1 MEADRST
8 CPSCRS
14 PSIRTTSRWKASRR
28 SRRSLHA
35 RTRPSSKPKPRT
47 IGENDASARAA
58 RDLRYWEA
66 RRATA
71 HIVHNADSTE
81 YIRFG
86 HTVKLARDD
95 GREQTFRIVG
105 EDESDPA
112 KGKISHVAPLARA
125 LFGKSVGEVV
135 RVRRARV
142 GDSRESA
149 SNAVIRTQRHK
160 SNCRAK

>member
-1 MEADRST
+1 MSRAFVKEPDGSGPIDLPELSISEHPNDVTVEGLAQIEAELARAHEALS
-8 CPSCRS
+8 
-14 PSIRTTSRWKASRR
+14 KAQ
-28 SRRSLHA
+28 A
-35 RTRPSSKPKPRT
+35 ENG
-47 IGENDASARAA
+47 GENDVSARAA

-71 HIVHNADSTE
+71 HVVHNADSAE

-125 LFGKSVGEVV
+125 LFGKTVGDVV
-135 RVRRARV
+135 RA
-142 GDSRESA
+142 GEHELEILD
-149 SNAVIRTQRHK
+149 IR
-160 SNCRAK
+160 